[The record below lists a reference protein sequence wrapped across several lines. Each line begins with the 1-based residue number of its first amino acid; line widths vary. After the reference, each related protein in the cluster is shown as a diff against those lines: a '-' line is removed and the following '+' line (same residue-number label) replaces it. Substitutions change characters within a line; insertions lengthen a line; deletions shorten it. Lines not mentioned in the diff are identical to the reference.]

1 MRKIKQIFAGILTVL
16 IVFSTLGESLQLHA
30 SELASQA
37 ESVSGGKDG
46 TEIWEPGQEESEFDE
61 VEASEEESVADGT
74 EAIEEE
80 SVADGTEAI
89 EEESVADGAVSVE
102 EESVANGAE
111 PGQEESGVGEPEA
124 VEKDGGTDGTESG
137 QEESG
142 TDKAEIAQEES
153 VINDESTESGQHS
166 VFVEQD
172 SESIGMYA
180 VPKAA
185 GDLPENWVTVEN
197 PPVTQFVSDNKG
209 GYCYKISYESTSG
222 NSYIGKIF
230 DAQGDLKEEQ
240 IKFSFDFMY
249 ESIGDGAKTQFF
261 MDGSNI
267 KPGTWATR
275 VEIDAKGYYM

>member
-209 GYCYKISYESTSG
+209 GYCYKISV
-222 NSYIGKIF
+222 SYTI
-230 DAQGDLKEEQ
+230 
-240 IKFSFDFMY
+240 
-249 ESIGDGAKTQFF
+249 
-261 MDGSNI
+261 
-267 KPGTWATR
+267 
-275 VEIDAKGYYM
+275 